1 MNEKKDSS
9 TSVADQVEK
18 SVKEK
23 SGKAE
28 DFVRGALD
36 SFEEFIYQL
45 ISIRPK
51 EYRPKDFT
59 PTRDFTPRMF
69 LKEGDDKESKSS

>member
-9 TSVADQVEK
+9 TSVADLVEK

-28 DFVRGALD
+28 DFVRGA
-36 SFEEFIYQL
+36 
-45 ISIRPK
+45 
-51 EYRPKDFT
+51 
-59 PTRDFTPRMF
+59 
-69 LKEGDDKESKSS
+69 